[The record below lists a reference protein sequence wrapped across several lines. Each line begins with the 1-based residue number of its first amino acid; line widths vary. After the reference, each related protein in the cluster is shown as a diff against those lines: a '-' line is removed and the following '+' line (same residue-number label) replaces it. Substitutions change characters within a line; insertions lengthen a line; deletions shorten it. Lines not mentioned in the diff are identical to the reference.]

1 MYLVEVVPNFSTGD
15 PVKAKL
21 IADCFR
27 NRKNVALLNCTADAD
42 HNRCVV
48 TAAGAPQEIRSALID
63 SARVAAEEIDLN
75 AHRGVHPRIGALDVL
90 PVVPL
95 EETPESVADELV
107 RQVGQDLFDKL
118 GLPVYFYEKS
128 ASAPFRRNLAD
139 VRRGGFEGL
148 AKKTSEPLWRFDI
161 GEKPHPTAG
170 AVAVGVRKILVA
182 FNMFLKEG
190 TPLNVAVRVAERV
203 RFSGGGLKC
212 VKALGLFL
220 ERENRAQ
227 GSMNLTDFTCTR
239 VHTVAELV
247 KAELKPFGAEAERG
261 ELIGL
266 APYAAIYDAAEYLL
280 MCQGAGAEQ
289 CRTLSVEDV
298 LDAAGRELF
307 LELERGQILDFAL
320 SDAFGREIKI

>member
-170 AVAVGVRKILVA
+170 AVAD
-182 FNMFLKEG
+182 
-190 TPLNVAVRVAERV
+190 
-203 RFSGGGLKC
+203 S
-212 VKALGLFL
+212 
-220 ERENRAQ
+220 
-227 GSMNLTDFTCTR
+227 
-239 VHTVAELV
+239 
-247 KAELKPFGAEAERG
+247 
-261 ELIGL
+261 
-266 APYAAIYDAAEYLL
+266 YAGYL
-280 MCQGAGAEQ
+280 Q
-289 CRTLSVEDV
+289 
-298 LDAAGRELF
+298 
-307 LELERGQILDFAL
+307 
-320 SDAFGREIKI
+320 

>member
-107 RQVGQDLFDKL
+107 RQVGQDL
-118 GLPVYFYEKS
+118 
-128 ASAPFRRNLAD
+128 
-139 VRRGGFEGL
+139 
-148 AKKTSEPLWRFDI
+148 
-161 GEKPHPTAG
+161 
-170 AVAVGVRKILVA
+170 
-182 FNMFLKEG
+182 
-190 TPLNVAVRVAERV
+190 
-203 RFSGGGLKC
+203 
-212 VKALGLFL
+212 
-220 ERENRAQ
+220 
-227 GSMNLTDFTCTR
+227 
-239 VHTVAELV
+239 
-247 KAELKPFGAEAERG
+247 
-261 ELIGL
+261 
-266 APYAAIYDAAEYLL
+266 
-280 MCQGAGAEQ
+280 
-289 CRTLSVEDV
+289 
-298 LDAAGRELF
+298 
-307 LELERGQILDFAL
+307 
-320 SDAFGREIKI
+320 